1 MSNSNKFPTMNKV
14 VNFDE
19 QQKQKQQMELQKA
32 SFVAN
37 TRLRMAETFLNTLIG
52 RPDVDLTVQGQGE
65 LLVDVSVDFANTL
78 MAKLGIVTPP
88 TNIE

>member
-1 MSNSNKFPTMNKV
+1 MSNKFPPLGKV

-19 QQKQKQQMELQKA
+19 QQKQKQQIELQKA

-52 RPDVDLTVQGQGE
+52 RSDVDLTVEGQGE

-78 MAKLGIVTPP
+78 MMKLGIITPP
-88 TNIE
+88 TNVE